1 MSHPVAL
8 GCPLTLTC
16 EANKVKSKT
25 SIWMKTYPNTC
36 QSEKSKKIIISKIVI
51 NLFQITHVCLF
62 TTPYKSKFRVMV
74 SNIHIDSDEDDVF
87 DVNDDSDSFDY

>member
-1 MSHPVAL
+1 M
-8 GCPLTLTC
+8 
-16 EANKVKSKT
+16 
-25 SIWMKTYPNTC
+25 
-36 QSEKSKKIIISKIVI
+36 ISKIVR

-87 DVNDDSDSFDY
+87 DVNDDSDSYNL